1 MSNIVSVSDG
11 KIALYSTPNS
21 NVYVEVVFKDETFWM
36 TQKSIAEL
44 FDVNTPA
51 ISKHLKNI
59 FDDEELTP
67 DSTVSNYDYANNM
80 TIRRLFMN
88 PVIKPSSELRKN
100 YNSVADI
107 CRTRK
112 VPVFLTRNGEGD
124 MVIMDIETYSR
135 REEDLALA
143 QRLASAELARIS
155 GIKDLSLDDF
165 EQNMLEAIERGAKQN
180 K

>member
-1 MSNIVSVSDG
+1 
-11 KIALYSTPNS
+11 
-21 NVYVEVVFKDETFWM
+21 
-36 TQKSIAEL
+36 
-44 FDVNTPA
+44 
-51 ISKHLKNI
+51 
-59 FDDEELTP
+59 
-67 DSTVSNYDYANNM
+67 
-80 TIRRLFMN
+80 MN

-143 QRLASAELARIS
+143 QRLAAVELSRLS
-155 GIKDLSLDDF
+155 GMKDLSIEEF
-165 EQNMLEAIERGAKQN
+165 EKNMLEAIERGAKQN